1 MSEVTAWGKI
11 TLNIGETGASD
22 KMATDLSELGI
33 VEEDSF
39 ALETEEGDKI
49 QLFGTG
55 HVLVDEKQLE
65 NIESVSCRVI
75 VPSLEQITKFWE
87 VTKSTDTATKT
98 EIYTVHSTVSN
109 KYYSIQFLPELAG
122 AIKLEAVKTKPS
134 CQLTFEEKKGWVL
147 QISFTIVPVQ
157 KDKKPEKFKL
167 SKKIAAAAAA
177 LA

>member
-22 KMATDLSELGI
+22 AMASALSELGI

-65 NIESVSCRVI
+65 NIESVSCQVI
-75 VPSLEQITKFWE
+75 VPSLEQITKFWD
-87 VTKSTDTATKT
+87 VTKTGA
-98 EIYTVHSTVSN
+98 EGAEVYTVHSTVSN
-109 KYYSIQFLPELAG
+109 KYYSIQFLPELVG
-122 AIKLEAVKTKPS
+122 AIKLEAAKTKPS

-157 KDKKPEKFKL
+157 KTGAKPEKFKL
-167 SKKIAAAAAA
+167 SKKTAA
-177 LA
+177 

>member
-22 KMATDLSELGI
+22 AMALNLSELGI

-65 NIESVSCRVI
+65 NIESVSCQVI
-75 VPSLEQITKFWE
+75 VPSLEQITKFWD
-87 VTKSTDTATKT
+87 VTKSADKGA
-98 EIYTVHSTVSN
+98 EVYTVHSTVSN
-109 KYYSIQFLPELAG
+109 KYYSIQFLPELVG
-122 AIKLEAVKTKPS
+122 ATKLEAAKTKPY
-134 CQLTFEEKKGWVL
+134 CKLTFEEKKGWVL
-147 QISFTIVPVQ
+147 QISFTIIPVRKAGAKQ
-157 KDKKPEKFKL
+157 EKFKL
-167 SKKIAAAAAA
+167 SKKTDA
-177 LA
+177 